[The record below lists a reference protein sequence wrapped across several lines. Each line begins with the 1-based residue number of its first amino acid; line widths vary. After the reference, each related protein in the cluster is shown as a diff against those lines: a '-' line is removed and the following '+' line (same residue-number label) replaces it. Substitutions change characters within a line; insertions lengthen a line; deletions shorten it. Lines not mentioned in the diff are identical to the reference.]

1 MRFEKSNE
9 MIQNCNT
16 IMNNHLQIIGP
27 QLTEG
32 GLQFI
37 KSSWAMKRRDSM
49 IITRFVHV
57 ISVMYF
63 WLNFEATQKTT

>member
-27 QLTEG
+27 QLTEE
-32 GLQFI
+32 GLLI
-37 KSSWAMKRRDSM
+37 LTGANLNCTMDWSM
-49 IITRFVHV
+49 EP
-57 ISVMYF
+57 
-63 WLNFEATQKTT
+63 W

>member
-37 KSSWAMKRRDSM
+37 ESTFSPNLSW
-49 IITRFVHV
+49 V
-57 ISVMYF
+57 
-63 WLNFEATQKTT
+63 

>member
-32 GLQFI
+32 GLQFRI
-37 KSSWAMKRRDSM
+37 HFFPEF
-49 IITRFVHV
+49 ILGV
-57 ISVMYF
+57 ISRIDF
-63 WLNFEATQKTT
+63 FEIEFSLVRL

>member
-27 QLTEG
+27 QLTEE
-32 GLQFI
+32 GLLTL
-37 KSSWAMKRRDSM
+37 KECEP
-49 IITRFVHV
+49 
-57 ISVMYF
+57 
-63 WLNFEATQKTT
+63 WLTVV